1 MPEPVAPPK
10 DEKKTKP
17 VAAPTKE
24 KSPVI
29 FWLRNGGELFD
40 NFWPCF

>member
-17 VAAPTKE
+17 AAAPPTKE

-29 FWLRNGGELFD
+29 FWLALKWRGVV
-40 NFWPCF
+40 